1 MKHPVSWRS
10 LFRVPN
16 GYHNPPNGLYVYQP
30 QQLNAAVAASQT
42 PRSCFFVLNA
52 RHYSLFDLLLAL
64 PYLESCLV
72 CLQGAAAHERFYRT
86 MKLTLATLF
95 LTTWISTT
103 HAWGDGSYYN
113 SGSGSYSDNSN
124 DNSDSTYSSNGYQR
138 FGGQGFFSDSYSTKV
153 IAHAVLATIAFGFLF
168 PAGGILIRLAS
179 FRGLWIIHGIWQL
192 LAYALYIA
200 AFALGV
206 YLVRKGPR
214 NMLHDPHPIIG
225 IILLGLLFFQPFF
238 GLVHHFKFKKHLRRT
253 LWSYLHLWIGRI
265 VVTLGI
271 INGGLGL
278 RLARRMPFERP
289 SDGAIIGY
297 GVAAGFMWLLYV
309 LSAVIGERRRSRV
322 RTEAAGQNATNQK
335 AYASSRTSSNAN
347 EGRDA

>member
-1 MKHPVSWRS
+1 MKP
-10 LFRVPN
+10 
-16 GYHNPPNGLYVYQP
+16 
-30 QQLNAAVAASQT
+30 T
-42 PRSCFFVLNA
+42 I
-52 RHYSLFDLLLAL
+52 
-64 PYLESCLV
+64 
-72 CLQGAAAHERFYRT
+72 
-86 MKLTLATLF
+86 ATVF
-95 LTTWISTT
+95 LIACISTT
-103 HAWGDGSYYN
+103 HAWSGGPYYN
-113 SGSGSYSDNSN
+113 GGSDGDSRN
-124 DNSDSTYSSNGYQR
+124 DDSDSSYSSNGYQG

-179 FRGLWIIHGIWQL
+179 FRGLWVVHAVWQL

-206 YLVRKGPR
+206 YLVRTGPR

-225 IILLGLLFFQPFF
+225 IVLLGLLFFQPFS
-238 GLVHHFKFKKHLRRT
+238 GLLHHFLFRKHLRRT
-253 LWSYLHLWIGRI
+253 LWSYLHLWLGRI

-278 RLARRMPFERP
+278 RLARRMPFGRP

-309 LSAVIGERRRSRV
+309 LSAIIGERRRSRV
-322 RTEAAGQNATNQK
+322 REQAVAQNPTSRK
-335 AYASSRTSSNAN
+335 VYASSKTSSDAN
-347 EGRDA
+347 EGRYA